1 MSNKA
6 REGDWWKRAK
16 EPLPVKSK
24 RNRAS
29 EQAHVNELCV
39 RGKIER
45 VEWLKRTD
53 ELSDTG
59 RWVAEGKL

>member
-1 MSNKA
+1 M
-6 REGDWWKRAK
+6 
-16 EPLPVKSK
+16 KSK

-59 RWVAEGKL
+59 LWGAEGKL